1 MALLILGEAVED
13 FQHGINDRLAKCIR
27 SGGDLFVAVIPAAR
41 QRFPPSSATIAFAR
55 SIAHCARSLRFSIVT
70 VSIVVTSFTV
80 PWQCELSRIEAMEA
94 GNEPIPAELE
104 TWLEALAYIHTQMPP
119 LRTLRGRQSEA

>member
-1 MALLILGEAVED
+1 MSPARFIECLILIRWTP
-13 FQHGINDRLAKCIR
+13 INLA
-27 SGGDLFVAVIPAAR
+27 
-41 QRFPPSSATIAFAR
+41 SA
-55 SIAHCARSLRFSIVT
+55 L
-70 VSIVVTSFTV
+70 
-80 PWQCELSRIEAMEA
+80 QCELSRIEAMEA